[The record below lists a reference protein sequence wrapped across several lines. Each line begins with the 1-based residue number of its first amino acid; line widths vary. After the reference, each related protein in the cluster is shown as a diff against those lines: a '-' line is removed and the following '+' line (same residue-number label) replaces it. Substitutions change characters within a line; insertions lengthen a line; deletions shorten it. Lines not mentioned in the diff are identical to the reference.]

1 MAKHSH
7 HILALARRGAE
18 HRYEELKTELAS
30 LLKHFPD
37 LTSVRRAS
45 AQASRSVGD
54 AMVRGGKAVIAAT
67 SSEPQ
72 RKRRTMSA
80 KARKAIGDAQRK
92 RWAAKK
98 KADAVAPK
106 KSHVSA
112 AEKK

>member
-7 HILALARRGAE
+7 HILALARHGAE
-18 HRYEELKTELAS
+18 HRYEELKAELAS

-37 LTSVRRAS
+37 LASVQCAGK
-45 AQASRSVGD
+45 QVSRSVGD
-54 AMVRGGKAVIAAT
+54 AMVRSGKAVIAA
-67 SSEPQ
+67 SASERP

-98 KADAVAPK
+98 KADGSATKKPK
-106 KSHVSA
+106 
-112 AEKK
+112 